1 MTESPLWS
9 SLLGTAGALA
19 LVLLLAWLVLRAMR
33 GRLVRG
39 SGSDPAPTLRVL
51 RQWPLGPR
59 EKLVLIELRGEQCLL
74 GVTAGGMQM
83 LSRWPL
89 TGASPGQVPAGAPGT
104 ADNPSWGPS

>member
-1 MTESPLWS
+1 
-9 SLLGTAGALA
+9 
-19 LVLLLAWLVLRAMR
+19 
-33 GRLVRG
+33 
-39 SGSDPAPTLRVL
+39 
-51 RQWPLGPR
+51 
-59 EKLVLIELRGEQCLL
+59 VLIELRGEQCLL